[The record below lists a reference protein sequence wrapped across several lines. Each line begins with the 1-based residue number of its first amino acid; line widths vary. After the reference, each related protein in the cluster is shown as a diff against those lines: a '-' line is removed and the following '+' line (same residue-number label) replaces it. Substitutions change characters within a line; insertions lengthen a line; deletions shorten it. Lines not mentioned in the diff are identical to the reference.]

1 MLYKSRYLLG
11 NFLIQCCKLVET
23 VQICG
28 DHLLIMTDP
37 EVLAMVAEGTMGE
50 LSPEVEKS
58 TLLTHFSFLKDLETI
73 VRY

>member
-1 MLYKSRYLLG
+1 MA
-11 NFLIQCCKLVET
+11 
-23 VQICG
+23 
-28 DHLLIMTDP
+28 DP
-37 EVLAMVAEGTMGE
+37 EVLAMVLAMVAEGTMSE